1 MEKVGGRGGERLG
14 REEPVMAGEETI
26 GEEESAWMTE
36 VQIHQGTPK
45 KKEEKK
51 KKSDGLIMSRNKK
64 TLN

>member
-45 KKEEKK
+45 KKKK
-51 KKSDGLIMSRNKK
+51 KKI
-64 TLN
+64 